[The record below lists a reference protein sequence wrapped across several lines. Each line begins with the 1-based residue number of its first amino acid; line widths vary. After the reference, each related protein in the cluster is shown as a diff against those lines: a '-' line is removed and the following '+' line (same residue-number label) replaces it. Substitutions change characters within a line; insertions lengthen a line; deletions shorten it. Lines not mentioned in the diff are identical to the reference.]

1 MRGALGEQ
9 VLPPRDFGIPR
20 GARVVLTVERQMGV
34 PGVTS
39 LIIAREIPRAATT
52 LGYRT
57 RWEQQMTTASRAAE
71 VDIVVPCVECTALRA
86 HQSKI

>member
-1 MRGALGEQ
+1 M
-9 VLPPRDFGIPR
+9 LPPRDFGIPR
-20 GARVVLTVERQMGV
+20 GARVVLTVERQTGV

-71 VDIVVPCVECTALRA
+71 VDIVVPRRSARPSGHIRVGSDRGGG
-86 HQSKI
+86 